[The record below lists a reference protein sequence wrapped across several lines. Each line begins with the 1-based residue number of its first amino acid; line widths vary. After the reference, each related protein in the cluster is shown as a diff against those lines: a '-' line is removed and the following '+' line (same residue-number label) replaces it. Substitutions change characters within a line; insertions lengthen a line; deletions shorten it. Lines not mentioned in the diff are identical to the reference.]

1 MLTPLLIYAFVSS
14 FTPGPNNLMALVF
27 ANTYGFKRTIRFCV
41 GVATGFF
48 ILLLL
53 SSFFNIIL
61 HNFIPK
67 IETFMSIV
75 GAAYLLYL
83 AFIIMKSTGAKED
96 ETGGKYNGFIAGT
109 LLQFVNPK
117 GVLYAIT
124 VIGTFVLP
132 YHTSYVALFLYSLL
146 LAFIGLLSSMSWSA
160 FGSIFKK
167 FITTYEL
174 QFNIVMALLLIYSAA
189 TILFG

>member
-14 FTPGPNNLMALVF
+14 FTPGPNNIMALVF

-48 ILLLL
+48 VLLIL
-53 SSFFNIIL
+53 SSFFNVLL

-67 IETFMSIV
+67 IETFMAII

-83 AFIIMKSTGAKED
+83 AVIIVKNTGAKED
-96 ETGGKYNGFIAGT
+96 SIGGKYNSFIAGT
-109 LLQFVNPK
+109 FLQFVNPK
-117 GVLYAIT
+117 AVLYAIT

-132 YHTSYVALFLYSLL
+132 YHSTHLALLLYSAL
-146 LAFIGLLSSMSWSA
+146 LAGIGFLSSMSWSL
-160 FGSIFKK
+160 FGSVFKK
-167 FITTYEL
+167 IIKTYEM
-174 QFNIVMALLLIYSAA
+174 QFNVVMAILLVYSAF

>member
-14 FTPGPNNLMALVF
+14 FTPGPNNIMALVF

-48 ILLLL
+48 VLLIL
-53 SSFFNIIL
+53 SSFFNVLL

-67 IETFMSIV
+67 IETFMAII

-83 AFIIMKSTGAKED
+83 AVIIVKNTGAKED
-96 ETGGKYNGFIAGT
+96 SIGGKYNSFIAGT
-109 LLQFVNPK
+109 FLQFVNPK
-117 GVLYAIT
+117 AVLYAIT

-132 YHTSYVALFLYSLL
+132 YHSTHLALLLYSVL
-146 LAFIGLLSSMSWSA
+146 LAGIGFLSSMSWSL
-160 FGSIFKK
+160 FGSVFKK
-167 FITTYEL
+167 IIKTYEM
-174 QFNIVMALLLIYSAA
+174 QFNVVMAILLVYSAF